1 MLEINDIK
9 DMAQHILA
17 TINRVYAEEGVS
29 LPERQYFVIGGMG
42 QTVHDCEQVTVSWSQ
57 TYSGMPGDEAT
68 QMAQC
73 NGMHTGS
80 FIVEVVRKIS
90 VINNNEV
97 NEQTTTTPN
106 IPARYGSL
114 NASST
119 VPEPETMMKEAE
131 LQMQDAVLLL
141 KSGLIAGEGSTTNRS
156 IVDVSAGTPLGGYQ
170 AVIMN
175 YTSALGLDP
184 Y

>member
-1 MLEINDIK
+1 MLDKNDIVE
-9 DMAQHILA
+9 MAEHILA
-17 TINRVYAEEGVS
+17 TVNRVYAEEGVS

-73 NGMHTGS
+73 NGIHTGS

-97 NEQTTTTPN
+97 NEQTTGSPN

-114 NASST
+114 NAGNT
-119 VPEPETMMKEAE
+119 IPEPSTMMSEATV
-131 LQMQDAVLLL
+131 QMQDAILLL
-141 KSGLIAGEGSTTNRS
+141 RAGLTAGEGSTTNRS